1 MFFFTFDGVGA
12 VFKIADLL
20 DCLRQIERDGLDGHR
35 DNVRYYY
42 RGEPED
48 YGPTG
53 ATPSITRNGRLKN
66 EAKIFREAE
75 RRLPDEFAACRSTFE
90 KLVLMQHYQIPTRL
104 LDITT
109 SALQAV
115 FFACYIDSDYGMTE
129 EKEGRKDGVIYVY
142 EVPENK
148 IKNYHSDKVS
158 ILANIAVYDFE
169 DELDI
174 RNIRADEENE
184 RKGFNSDWRIKHL
197 LHEIRAEK
205 PYFEPW
211 IKKDDMESIFCVHP
225 LLNNPRI
232 RAQQGAFLIYGMDGV
247 RTKLA
252 QWKDDPKKGMVRRK
266 IRIPVE
272 AKKPLL
278 RELEM
283 LGLTVDFVYP
293 DWKGTKQWLDSKDF
307 LKEK

>member
-1 MFFFTFDGVGA
+1 MGA
-12 VFKIADLL
+12 VFTIADLL

-42 RGEPED
+42 RGEAED
-48 YGPTG
+48 YGATG
-53 ATPSITRNGRLKN
+53 ATPSIARKDRLKN

-115 FFACYIDSDYGMTE
+115 FFACYVDPDYGMSE
-129 EKEGRKDGVIYVY
+129 EKEGRRDGVIYVY
-142 EVPENK
+142 EVPEDK

-174 RNIRADEENE
+174 RNISADEENE

-211 IKKDDMESIFCVHP
+211 IKKDDMEGVFCVHP

-232 RAQQGAFLIYGMDGV
+232 RAQQGAFMIYGIDGD

-252 QWKDDPKKGMVRRK
+252 QWKDNPRNGMIRRK
-266 IRIPVE
+266 IRIPAE
-272 AKKPLL
+272 AKEPLL
-278 RELEM
+278 KELRM
-283 LGLTVDFVYP
+283 LGVTIDVVYP
-293 DWKGTKQWLDSKDF
+293 DWKGTKQRLDSKEF
-307 LKEK
+307 LKEM

>member
-1 MFFFTFDGVGA
+1 MGA
-12 VFKIADLL
+12 VFTIADFLE
-20 DCLRQIERDGLDGHR
+20 CLKRIERDGLDGHR

-42 RGEPED
+42 RGEAED

-115 FFACYIDSDYGMTE
+115 FFACYVDPDYGMSE
-129 EKEGRKDGVIYVY
+129 EKEGRRDGVIYVY
-142 EVPENK
+142 EVPEDK

-184 RKGFNSDWRIKHL
+184 REGFNSDWRIKHL

-211 IKKDDMESIFCVHP
+211 IKKQDMEGVFCVHP

-232 RAQQGAFLIYGMDGV
+232 RAQQGAFMIYGIDGD

-252 QWKDDPKKGMVRRK
+252 QWKDNPRNGMIRRK
-266 IRIPVE
+266 IRIPAE
-272 AKKPLL
+272 AKEPLL
-278 RELEM
+278 KELRM
-283 LGLTVDFVYP
+283 LGVTIDVVYP
-293 DWKGTKQWLDSKDF
+293 DWKGTKQRLDSKEF
-307 LKEK
+307 LKEM